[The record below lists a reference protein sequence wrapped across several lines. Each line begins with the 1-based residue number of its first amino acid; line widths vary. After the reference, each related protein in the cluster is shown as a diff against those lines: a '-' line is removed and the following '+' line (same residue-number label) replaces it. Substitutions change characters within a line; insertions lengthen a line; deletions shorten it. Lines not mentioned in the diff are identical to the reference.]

1 MRKISLT
8 LAALLL
14 VVLAAGCTMPAQ
26 PTPAAIVNG
35 KPIPMALYER
45 QMELAIN
52 YLKQHGVDT
61 ESFQGREMLS
71 QIKEEVL
78 NQLIEQELINQAATK
93 EGFTATDEEINEEM
107 ASLVQEAG
115 GQEKLDA
122 WMQANKLTQEDLR
135 QALRDQIISD
145 KVFKK
150 VTASVAT
157 TAEQVHASHILV
169 ATKEEADTV
178 LLRLGKGEDFAKLA
192 AEVSLDEGSR
202 ESGGDLGFF
211 PKGVLIPELE
221 KAAFALQPGQYS
233 DPVQTEYGFHII
245 LVLER
250 EANRPLSPEL
260 LQAVRQEA
268 FARWLEDQKTAAK
281 IEKLVK

>member
-1 MRKISLT
+1 MRKIYLT

-14 VVLAAGCTMPAQ
+14 VVLAAGCTMLGQ
-26 PTPAAIVNG
+26 PTPAVIVNG

-45 QMELAIN
+45 HMGLAIN

-61 ESFQGREMLS
+61 ESFQGREMLT
-71 QIKEEVL
+71 QIKEEIL

-93 EGFTATDEEINEEM
+93 EGFTATDEEINGEM

-115 GQEKLDA
+115 GQEKLNA
-122 WMQANKLTQEDLR
+122 WMQANEITQEDLR
-135 QALRDQIISD
+135 QALRDQIIAD

-150 VTASVAT
+150 VTASVAA

-169 ATKEEADTV
+169 ATKEEADAV
-178 LLRLGKGEDFAKLA
+178 LIRLKKGEDFAKLA
-192 AEVSLDEGSR
+192 AEVSLDEGSK

-211 PKGVLIPELE
+211 PKGVLVPELE
-221 KAAFALQPGQYS
+221 EAAFALQPGQYS
-233 DPVQTEYGFHII
+233 SPVQTEYGFHII
-245 LVLER
+245 LVIER
-250 EANRPLSPEL
+250 ESNRPLSPEL
-260 LQAVRQEA
+260 LHAVQQEA
-268 FARWLEDQKTAAK
+268 FTRWLEEQRAAAK